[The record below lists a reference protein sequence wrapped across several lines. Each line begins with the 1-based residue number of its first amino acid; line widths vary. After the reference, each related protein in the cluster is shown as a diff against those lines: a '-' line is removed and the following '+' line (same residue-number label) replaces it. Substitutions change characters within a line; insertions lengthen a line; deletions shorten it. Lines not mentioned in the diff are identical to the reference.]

1 MWTAQRGRRAAR
13 QITCMRAAGLAYHAR
28 MDVLPSFIEILDAA
42 ARPFEPRRRLR
53 RVDPG
58 GRSEAEWD
66 RILIENVDLLAD
78 ALREAEMI
86 AEDSAL
92 MFLGAQ
98 VDNIDLVFAEVRSDN
113 GELRRLVLLEDK
125 LLKNPEARRQV
136 LAQILDYA
144 RVVQQSWASARLPE
158 LEYKLRGHAQWVRE
172 NEEAL
177 RQSCRHADFLLV
189 IAGDGI
195 DEGLAKLAPRFAGRD
210 DPLSLTEL
218 ALVSLAMYALDNE
231 YLLVPHVVSA
241 VLRSE
246 REITVRVLVQDAQGR
261 AVPADV
267 LRDVQDEAAQANR
280 GRLPVRE
287 EVIEFLRKAREPLD
301 AALLPA
307 YPGLERTA
315 KPRKSL
321 EYGLTLDDGS
331 GVVFKVHFGGYEK
344 DVWSP
349 IQVGLMLGTDDTAGR
364 DAWRRRI
371 EAVLPRL
378 PAGTR
383 VDNGGPRTVNALTTF
398 EWSTGEDL
406 NDMLVS
412 KITETLIQYASVLMP
427 VLRATRT

>member
-1 MWTAQRGRRAAR
+1 M
-13 QITCMRAAGLAYHAR
+13 AYHGP
-28 MDVLPSFIEILDAA
+28 MDVLPSFIEVLDAS

-53 RVDPG
+53 RVEPG
-58 GRSEAEWD
+58 GRSEADWD
-66 RILIENVDLLAD
+66 RILTENVDVLAD

-113 GELRRLVLLEDK
+113 RELRRLVLLEDK

-144 RVVQQSWASARLPE
+144 RVVQEHWASARLTE
-158 LEYKLRGHAQWVRE
+158 LEDKLRGHAQWVRE
-172 NEEAL
+172 NEETL

-195 DEGLAKLAPRFAGRD
+195 DDGLAKLARRFAGKD

-218 ALVSLAMYALDNE
+218 ALVSMAMYALGTA

-241 VLRSE
+241 VQRSE
-246 REITVRVLVQDAQGR
+246 REMTVRVLVQDAQGR

-267 LRDVQDEAAQANR
+267 VRDVQDEAAQASR

-301 AALLPA
+301 ATLLGANPD
-307 YPGLERTA
+307 LEPTA

-321 EYGLTLDDGS
+321 EYGLPLDDGS
-331 GVVFKVHFGGYEK
+331 YAVFKIHFGGYLK
-344 DVWSP
+344 DAWSP
-349 IQVGLMLGTDDTAGR
+349 IYVGLMLGTEDTAGR
-364 DAWRRRI
+364 DAWRQRI
-371 EAVLPRL
+371 EAVLDRL
-378 PAGTR
+378 PTGTQI
-383 VDNGGPRTVNALTTF
+383 DTGGPRTINALTAF
-398 EWSTGEDL
+398 EWSAGKELTDAL
-406 NDMLVS
+406 AMRT
-412 KITETLIQYASVLMP
+412 TETLLQFTSVLIP
-427 VLRATRT
+427 VLRAERTKRRQPAKPPLRRT

>member
-1 MWTAQRGRRAAR
+1 MAYHGQPGARRLAC
-13 QITCMRAAGLAYHAR
+13 IRAAGLAYHGR
-28 MDVLPSFIEILDAA
+28 MDVLPTFIEILDAA

-53 RVDPG
+53 RVEPG

-66 RILIENVDLLAD
+66 RILTENVDLLAD

-86 AEDSAL
+86 AEDSTL

-98 VDNIDLVFAEVRSDN
+98 VDNIDLVFAEVRNDN
-113 GELRRLVLLEDK
+113 RELRRLVLLEDK
-125 LLKNPEARRQV
+125 LLKSPEARRQV

-144 RVVQQSWASARLPE
+144 RVVQEQWASARLPD
-158 LEYKLRGHAQWVRE
+158 LEDKLRGHAQWVRE

-195 DEGLAKLAPRFAGRD
+195 DDGLAKLAPRFAGRD
-210 DPLSLTEL
+210 DPLRLTEL
-218 ALVSLAMYALDNE
+218 VLVSMAMYALGTE

-241 VLRSE
+241 VQRSE
-246 REITVRVLVQDAQGR
+246 REMTVRVLVQDAQGR
-261 AVPADV
+261 AVPADIV
-267 LRDVQDEAAQANR
+267 RDVQDEAAQANR

-301 AALLPA
+301 AALLPVH
-307 YPGLERTA
+307 PGIERTA

-321 EYGLTLDDGS
+321 DYGLTLDDDS
-331 GVVFKVHFGGYEK
+331 GALFKIHFGGYEK

-349 IQVGLMLGTDDTAGR
+349 IQVGLMLGTNDTASR

-371 EAVLPRL
+371 DAVVPRL
-378 PAGTR
+378 PTGTR
-383 VDNGGPRTVNALTTF
+383 IDNGGPRTINALTTF

-412 KITETLIQYASVLMP
+412 KVAETLMQFASVLMP
-427 VLRATRT
+427 ILCATRT

>member
-1 MWTAQRGRRAAR
+1 MMAYHGQPAARRRAC
-13 QITCMRAAGLAYHAR
+13 TRAAGLAYHGR
-28 MDVLPSFIEILDAA
+28 MDVLPTFIEILDAA

-53 RVDPG
+53 RVEPG

-66 RILIENVDLLAD
+66 RILTENIDLLAD

-86 AEDSAL
+86 AEDSTL

-98 VDNIDLVFAEVRSDN
+98 VDNIDLVFAEVRNDN
-113 GELRRLVLLEDK
+113 RELRRLVLLEDK

-144 RVVQQSWASARLPE
+144 RVVQEQWASARLLE
-158 LEYKLRGHAQWVRE
+158 LEDKLRGQAQWVRE
-172 NEEAL
+172 NAEAL

-195 DEGLAKLAPRFAGRD
+195 DDGLAKLAPRFAGRD

-218 ALVSLAMYALDNE
+218 VLVSMAMYALGTE

-241 VLRSE
+241 VQRSE
-246 REITVRVLVQDAQGR
+246 REMTVRVLVHDAQGR

-267 LRDVQDEAAQANR
+267 VRDVQDEAAQASR

-307 YPGLERTA
+307 HPEMERTA

-321 EYGLTLDDGS
+321 EYGLTLDDDS
-331 GVVFKVHFGGYEK
+331 GALFKIHFGGYEK

-371 EAVLPRL
+371 ETVVGWL

-383 VDNGGPRTVNALTTF
+383 IDNGGPRTVNALTKF

-412 KITETLIQYASVLMP
+412 KVTETLMQFVSVLMP
-427 VLRATRT
+427 ILCATRT